1 MELRI
6 PTLEQLRTVYDRDL
20 RTAFPAAELKPLKNM
35 EEMWA
40 EGRYRPWCLFDGDD
54 IAGEAFLW
62 LGHPGWALLD
72 YLCVAADRRNGG
84 LGAEL
89 DELKALITAGVGT
102 FVCMHMD
109 ADIVKALQEDNRC
122 NVLCMGHMASDSIG
136 FNQILDA
143 WEARGV
149 EVTRIGGLV

>member
-1 MELRI
+1 MPYLGLHTP
-6 PTLEQLRTVYDRDL
+6 PTWLGERMVEAKVDEVYEANDNPTVQEILDNLMTIREYAQAPEGQRPAIWWAK
-20 RTAFPAAELKPLKNM
+20 RTATQERLWVDF
-35 EEMWA
+35 
-40 EGRYRPWCLFDGDD
+40 
-54 IAGEAFLW
+54 AG
-62 LGHPGWALLD
+62 GW
-72 YLCVAADRRNGG
+72 
-84 LGAEL
+84 GAEL

>member
-1 MELRI
+1 
-6 PTLEQLRTVYDRDL
+6 
-20 RTAFPAAELKPLKNM
+20 
-35 EEMWA
+35 
-40 EGRYRPWCLFDGDD
+40 
-54 IAGEAFLW
+54 
-62 LGHPGWALLD
+62 
-72 YLCVAADRRNGG
+72 
-84 LGAEL
+84 
-89 DELKALITAGVGT
+89 
-102 FVCMHMD
+102 MHMD

>member
-1 MELRI
+1 MTREEYCGQVLS
-6 PTLEQLRTVYDRDL
+6 QLRRVT
-20 RTAFPAAELKPLKNM
+20 
-35 EEMWA
+35 
-40 EGRYRPWCLFDGDD
+40 GDERES
-54 IAGEAFLW
+54 I
-62 LGHPGWALLD
+62 
-72 YLCVAADRRNGG
+72 R
-84 LGAEL
+84 AEL

>member
-1 MELRI
+1 M
-6 PTLEQLRTVYDRDL
+6 
-20 RTAFPAAELKPLKNM
+20 
-35 EEMWA
+35 
-40 EGRYRPWCLFDGDD
+40 
-54 IAGEAFLW
+54 
-62 LGHPGWALLD
+62 LLD
-72 YLCVAADRRNGG
+72 YLGVTAARRNGG

>member
-1 MELRI
+1 M
-6 PTLEQLRTVYDRDL
+6 
-20 RTAFPAAELKPLKNM
+20 TAFLYVKQEL
-35 EEMWA
+35 
-40 EGRYRPWCLFDGDD
+40 DD
-54 IAGEAFLW
+54 IAVLHYIFLTFGAVEA
-62 LGHPGWALLD
+62 PGLDFAHFSAALHQGVEIAHLRANK
-72 YLCVAADRRNGG
+72 AAFEVGVDFAGG

-89 DELKALITAGVGT
+89 DELKALMTAGVGT

-109 ADIVKALQEDNRC
+109 AGIVKALQEDNRC

-149 EVTRIGGLV
+149 EITRIGGLI

>member
-1 MELRI
+1 MDEVYKANDN
-6 PTLEQLRTVYDRDL
+6 PTVQEILDQFNDHPRVCPSPRGPAPVIWVGEKDSYAGKTVVDF
-20 RTAFPAAELKPLKNM
+20 A
-35 EEMWA
+35 
-40 EGRYRPWCLFDGDD
+40 
-54 IAGEAFLW
+54 
-62 LGHPGWALLD
+62 
-72 YLCVAADRRNGG
+72 GG